1 MKRKLIR
8 RVLAFCVAVLT
19 LWAALTGSQSDSLGS
34 ALAEIGGG
42 SHALQLLRWE
52 LADLQATDGL
62 SLANYLAL
70 AQSPL
75 LIYPRTAITAA
86 LLEAL
91 DPPSQEQTTPST
103 PPKEPEPEQPPVHV
117 SVDSSDLAF
126 LDNGVPAQTTVPTTA
141 KGYTV
146 INGIH
151 IKNTSSRTISKA
163 DLEAM
168 AFSARVNKEGPQVLI
183 VHSHGSEAYSMP
195 KGQEYKRSGNYRTKD
210 TSCNVVRIGD
220 EIAAVLSS
228 YGISVIHDRTL
239 HDAASYNDAYN
250 NSYDSIK
257 RYLEKYPSVSFVL
270 DVHRDALGDE
280 QTIYKTVS
288 QQGQNTAAQ
297 VMLVVGTDNGG
308 FHPLWQENLSFALQ
322 LQRRMLDDHGTLA
335 RPIVLRSSRFNQQLS
350 VGSVLV
356 EVGTHGNSLDEALVG
371 ARLFAQSAVQVLTPL
386 RAD

>member
-62 SLANYLAL
+62 SLANFLAL

-91 DPPSQEQTTPST
+91 EPPSQEQTTPST
-103 PPKEPEPEQPPVHV
+103 PPKDPEPEQSPVHI
-117 SVDSSDLAF
+117 SIDSSDLAF

-210 TSCNVVRIGD
+210 TSCNVVRVGD

-228 YGISVIHDRTL
+228 YGISVLHDRTL
-239 HDAASYNDAYN
+239 HDAASYNAAYD
-250 NSYDSIK
+250 NSYDSIEQ
-257 RYLEKYPSVSFVL
+257 YLEKYPTISFVL
-270 DVHRDALGDE
+270 DVHRDAIQDSSGK
-280 QTIYKTVS
+280 QYKLVTKEDPNV
-288 QQGQNTAAQ
+288 AQ
-297 VMLVVGTDNGG
+297 CSLVMGVAHDGWKDN
-308 FHPLWQENLSFALQ
+308 LQ
-322 LQRRMLDDHGTLA
+322 LAIAVQEHLNAMSPTLM
-335 RPIVLRSSRFNQQLS
+335 RPIATRGYRYNQQLCP
-350 VGSVLV
+350 GSLLV
-356 EVGTHGNSLDEALVG
+356 EIGAAGNSLDEAIMG
-371 ARLFAQSAVQVLTPL
+371 ARYFATGFAETIL
-386 RAD
+386 AAE

>member
-62 SLANYLAL
+62 SLANFLAL

-126 LDNGVPAQTTVPTTA
+126 LDNGVPAQTTMPTTA

-250 NSYDSIK
+250 NSYASIK

-270 DVHRDALGDE
+270 DVHRDAIQDSDG
-280 QTIYKTVS
+280 QQYKLVTREDPRV
-288 QQGQNTAAQ
+288 AQ
-297 VMLVVGTDNGG
+297 CSLVMGVAHDGWQDN
-308 FHPLWQENLSFALQ
+308 LQ
-322 LQRRMLDDHGTLA
+322 LALAVQHKLNTMSPTLM
-335 RPIVLRSSRFNQQLS
+335 RPIATRGYRYNQQLCP
-350 VGSVLV
+350 GSLLV
-356 EVGTHGNSLDEALVG
+356 EIGAAGNSLDEAIMG
-371 ARLFAQSAVQVLTPL
+371 ARYFATGFAETVL
-386 RAD
+386 AAE